1 MVSVKK
7 GPSWPVVTG
16 PLEDH
21 ADGFRAE
28 LLGRFGFSVWAA
40 SRHMYVFA
48 DVSRWLLAE
57 GLEADDLDAARVA
70 GFLADRAEQ
79 RRARPLTKR
88 GLEPMLA
95 FLVAGDV
102 VEADEQVS
110 PAQSVD
116 MLIAEF
122 GMHLVEERGLSVRT
136 VVGYERTARLFLQA
150 CAPAPEVAGC
160 GLAHLEPGEITSFVL
175 ARCAALSVGSA
186 GNVVTA
192 VRALL
197 RFAHLRGYMARSLAD
212 CVPKA
217 ASWRD
222 SGRSRALRP
231 SDVERLLA
239 ACDRRTMIGRRDF
252 AVITVLARLGL
263 RSGDV
268 TGMVLEDIDWR
279 AGELAVTG
287 KSGRRDRLPVPVDVG
302 EALAGYCQTRRP
314 ATEHR
319 ALFVHGRAPHGPLSA
334 SAVGHIVVRAG
345 RRAGLDERVGA
356 HRLRHSAATAM
367 RRAGAPMFEIRQV
380 LRHRFVVTTALYAKD
395 DLDALARIARP
406 WPAVTL

>member
-1 MVSVKK
+1 MKK

-16 PLEDH
+16 PLEEH

-28 LLGRFGFSVWAA
+28 LLGRLGFSVWAA
-40 SRHMYVFA
+40 SRHTYVFA

-70 GFLADRAEQ
+70 GFLAHRAEQ
-79 RRARPLTKR
+79 HRARPLTRR

-102 VEADEQVS
+102 VEADELVA
-110 PAQSVD
+110 PVHPVD
-116 MLIAEF
+116 ILIAEF
-122 GMHLVEERGLSVRT
+122 GVHLVEERGLSART
-136 VVGYERTARLFLQA
+136 VIGYERTARLFLRA

-160 GLAHLEPGEITSFVL
+160 GLAHLEADEITSFVL

-192 VRALL
+192 LRALF
-197 RFAHLRGYMARSLAD
+197 RFAHLRGYMSRPLAD

-222 SGRSRALRP
+222 SGRSHALHP
-231 SDVERLLA
+231 ADVERLLA

-268 TGMVLEDIDWR
+268 AGMVVDDIDWR
-279 AGELAVTG
+279 AGELTVTG

-302 EALAGYCQTRRP
+302 EALAGYCQTGRP
-314 ATEHR
+314 TTEHR
-319 ALFVHGRAPHGPLSA
+319 ALFVHGRAPHGPLSS

-345 RRAGLDERVGA
+345 RRAGLAERVGA

-367 RRAGAPMFEIRQV
+367 RRAGAPMFEIGQV